1 MKAKLLLLSGILFCS
16 TAVWSQG
23 IYSTEESNG
32 GETVTTVGG
41 TYSDGGSLRGL
52 PGGTDPPA
60 PIGEGIL
67 ALSLLA
73 GAYTIASRKRNKKA

>member
-1 MKAKLLLLSGILFCS
+1 MKAKLFLLLVAVFCS
-16 TAVWSQG
+16 TAAWSQG
-23 IYSTEESNG
+23 IYSTEESK
-32 GETVTTVGG
+32 GEEMVTTIS
-41 TYSDGGSLRGL
+41 TYSDGGTLRGL

-60 PIGEGIL
+60 PVGEGIL